1 MGGAVT
7 AVARA
12 AAALRLASTLYDD
25 DDAVPQSGLAIIL
38 SSRSLVGL
46 RLDQALAIA
55 RRSQFVQSD
64 D

>member
-1 MGGAVT
+1 MGN
-7 AVARA
+7 
-12 AAALRLASTLYDD
+12 DD

-38 SSRSLVGL
+38 SSQSLVGL